1 VKYERA
7 RPGESAGYNAL
18 VSRAPNLVKRDA
30 VVIAAL
36 VVLSAAAQALAA
48 IYSDSRGSLL
58 ALGGSALV
66 FLGWVALRFR

>member
-1 VKYERA
+1 
-7 RPGESAGYNAL
+7 

-30 VVIAAL
+30 IVIAAL
-36 VVLSAAAQALAA
+36 VVLSATVQTLAA

-66 FLGWVALRFR
+66 FFAWVALRFR